1 MTGLHIKR
9 LLRSSQLIRLKRK
22 SGNGK
27 IHSVNLFSHKHTRP
41 KEEGFILIFI
51 MSAPF
56 NTILRLAIRQT
67 WLSILAD
74 NSAAAQDHP
83 NIRAVKDLT
92 NSSNTSLVQFFFV
105 CGHGHQRVES
115 AVGCQ
120 WDRNLRRHFKAEM
133 YGEILI
139 ASSQGHWLLWSL
151 PQQQNNT
158 HYTKGVL
165 ANRQRAPS
173 PDTEKR
179 PSPCADLLPPDIAF
193 EIVCFDGLI
202 GQFLSSD

>member
-83 NIRAVKDLT
+83 NMRAVKDLT

-105 CGHGHQRVES
+105 CGHGYQRVES

-133 YGEILI
+133 YEKYWLLVHKDIDFFEVCLNNKITPTTQKVFLQI
-139 ASSQGHWLLWSL
+139 ASVHHHPTLRKDH
-151 PQQQNNT
+151 PR
-158 HYTKGVL
+158 VL
-165 ANRQRAPS
+165 IYCLQ
-173 PDTEKR
+173 T
-179 PSPCADLLPPDIAF
+179 
-193 EIVCFDGLI
+193 
-202 GQFLSSD
+202 